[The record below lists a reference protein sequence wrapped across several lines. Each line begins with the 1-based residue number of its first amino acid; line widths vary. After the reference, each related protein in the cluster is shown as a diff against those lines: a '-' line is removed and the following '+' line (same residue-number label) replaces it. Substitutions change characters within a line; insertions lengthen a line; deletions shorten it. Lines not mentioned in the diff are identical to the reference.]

1 MKIIKL
7 GLLGL
12 TLFVYGSV
20 SAQTINT
27 PYSNH
32 QLGEFLFQ
40 GLSHN
45 YATGQVGIGM
55 PTPWHINLQNPAL
68 LTYNSFS
75 SFQVAL
81 QSDFR
86 NYRSELDESKA
97 QSGSLRFLAMSFPVV
112 ANRWTSAF
120 AVLPLTTMNY
130 STQSYSLIDEQDSVL
145 QSINNR
151 GEGGLTQVQ
160 WANGIRLYKGL
171 TVGFKGSYIFGTL
184 EKASNISLSS
194 PKVSTANYV
203 VSYYDMS
210 RYSDLNLSLGLSYQA
225 KLGEKNIV
233 TMGLVHGLSKKI
245 EGTIDFGRERQTPAG
260 ITLSDTLLIA
270 DEYIDFDLPKSYE
283 FGISYEKL
291 NKLRVGLDI
300 SFHDWESTQNS
311 ESATVR
317 NTLSIATGMEIIP
330 DYTSVSSYLKRTS
343 YRFGVNL
350 RQLPYLENN
359 TEINDFGINFGA
371 AFPVSGY
378 SSMDVAFKYGFRG
391 TTDNS
396 LIEERYFQVVI
407 GATIND
413 RWFQKRRYD

>member
-245 EGTIDFGRERQTPAG
+245 EGTI
-260 ITLSDTLLIA
+260 
-270 DEYIDFDLPKSYE
+270 
-283 FGISYEKL
+283 
-291 NKLRVGLDI
+291 
-300 SFHDWESTQNS
+300 
-311 ESATVR
+311 
-317 NTLSIATGMEIIP
+317 
-330 DYTSVSSYLKRTS
+330 
-343 YRFGVNL
+343 
-350 RQLPYLENN
+350 
-359 TEINDFGINFGA
+359 
-371 AFPVSGY
+371 
-378 SSMDVAFKYGFRG
+378 
-391 TTDNS
+391 
-396 LIEERYFQVVI
+396 
-407 GATIND
+407 
-413 RWFQKRRYD
+413 